1 MYEKIA
7 NLLDKLTKH
16 SYIFYVIMFVV
27 LVGISA
33 NFFNNEILNQYVIH
47 ILIVLNLI
55 PLTSFTITKLTGRKN
70 KSNPGLICPACDGMM
85 KTNGDWKC
93 LNCNSVFKYGK
104 TADK

>member
-1 MYEKIA
+1 MHEKIA
-7 NLLDKLTKH
+7 NFFDKLTKY
-16 SYIFYVIMFVV
+16 SFIFYVIMFAV
-27 LVGISA
+27 LIGIAA

-70 KSNPGLICPACDGMM
+70 KSNPVLVCPNCNGRM
-85 KTNGDWKC
+85 KTDGNWKC
-93 LNCNSVFKYGK
+93 LDCAGVFKQGK